1 VLLFLFLG
9 TFITPVLCPYFSAL
23 HKCARSIRTRPGS
36 TISGVPSLY
45 LPVTR
50 ISLCFFLFDRHNY
63 LLPFTSKNMYD
74 TTLIKGDNNMDK
86 LNKEALLDEV
96 WKITLEASGGME
108 IPSEIQTKL
117 ELLDP
122 MLDNALGLNKE
133 GVRRSIN
140 YGLSKSQ

>member
-1 VLLFLFLG
+1 V
-9 TFITPVLCPYFSAL
+9 
-23 HKCARSIRTRPGS
+23 
-36 TISGVPSLY
+36 
-45 LPVTR
+45 
-50 ISLCFFLFDRHNY
+50 
-63 LLPFTSKNMYD
+63 YD
-74 TTLIKGDNNMDK
+74 TALIKGDNNMDK
-86 LNKEALLDEV
+86 SNKEALLDEV

>member
-1 VLLFLFLG
+1 
-9 TFITPVLCPYFSAL
+9 
-23 HKCARSIRTRPGS
+23 
-36 TISGVPSLY
+36 
-45 LPVTR
+45 
-50 ISLCFFLFDRHNY
+50 
-63 LLPFTSKNMYD
+63 
-74 TTLIKGDNNMDK
+74 MDK
-86 LNKEALLDEV
+86 LNKEALLDEVWKITLEASGEISLKKWLKENKEALLDEV